1 MAVSMQE
8 PNQENQ
14 ADRYPLLM
22 EPQENNE
29 NQVHFIDIERGCD
42 ASSSGS
48 SHNGSPCGSTLPH
61 HEDRLSNSVRVVPI
75 TQSTSSSSN
84 ESNSRNSSV
93 TRRGEGSGRR
103 HWSPFNTV
111 LWLSVELV
119 FTVGQIIAAI
129 IVLSVSGHE
138 NPQTP
143 LFAWIVG
150 YAVGCAA
157 SVPLLFWRY
166 LNRNQGTEQG
176 STQLRQDSSQGNS
189 TSEPNSYITIS
200 LTRAS
205 EEEDGQNTSSGT
217 RTGQIMGAPNAR
229 LNALMDHLKMALD
242 CFFAVWFVV
251 GNVWIFGGN
260 SSFSDAPNLY
270 RLCIVFLTFSC
281 IGYAMPFIL
290 CSVICCCLP
299 CVISFLGVR
308 DDMNRMRGASE
319 ETINA
324 LPTHKF
330 KLKDKGSRSNC
341 DSNPGVDEGGF
352 VAAGTERE
360 RVISGEDAGVVRF
373 LVYFKTGPIPS
384 VNTPTMHKFTL
395 FKKIAHVHGLHQ
407 FTILREEKSYNAA
420 VVCCICLARYADND
434 ELRELP
440 CSHFFHT
447 ECVDKWLKI
456 NASCPLCKFEIGDSN
471 GNSSSTGEPSQ
482 QV

>member
-229 LNALMDHLKMALD
+229 LSALMDHLKMALD

-260 SSFSDAPNLY
+260 SSLSDAPNLY

-360 RVISGEDAGVVRF
+360 RVISGEDA
-373 LVYFKTGPIPS
+373 
-384 VNTPTMHKFTL
+384 
-395 FKKIAHVHGLHQ
+395 
-407 FTILREEKSYNAA
+407 
-420 VVCCICLARYADND
+420 VCCICLARYADND